1 MSKKKISK
9 FNLNNF
15 EGIFPIIYSFFNK
28 NNSLDIKAIIEEINI
43 IHSIGAQGIASLG
56 LATEVNKLTFKEKTK
71 IIEIVSENWKSN
83 LPKAFTIYGNSLNEY
98 IKLIDVAK
106 KNKADWIILQPLIK
120 KNTTDEDCYKF
131 FKKLIPLA
139 NETIVG
145 IQNAK
150 EYLGVGL

>member
-56 LATEVNKLTFKEKTK
+56 LATEVNKLTFKEKTINSYSRRTFK
-71 IIEIVSENWKSN
+71 MGMSFFIT
-83 LPKAFTIYGNSLNEY
+83 FTTIQSS
-98 IKLIDVAK
+98 IKQI
-106 KNKADWIILQPLIK
+106 
-120 KNTTDEDCYKF
+120 
-131 FKKLIPLA
+131 
-139 NETIVG
+139 
-145 IQNAK
+145 NAI
-150 EYLGVGL
+150 